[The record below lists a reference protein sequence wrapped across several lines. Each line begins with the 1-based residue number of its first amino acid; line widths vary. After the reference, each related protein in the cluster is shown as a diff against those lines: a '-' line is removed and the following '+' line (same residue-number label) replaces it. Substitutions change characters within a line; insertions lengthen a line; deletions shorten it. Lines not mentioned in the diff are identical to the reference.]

1 MKFARLTN
9 CSDAFLPERATTG
22 AAGYDFKAYKD
33 TIIPAHSI
41 AIVSTGIKCYLESN
55 QVLILAVRS
64 SMPKKM
70 GLILANGIGIVDQDY
85 VDNSSNEGNIGFQ
98 LYNITDQDI
107 EIKRGDRI
115 GQGYVTNFYIT
126 EDDTTNIQRTGGWG
140 STG

>member
-1 MKFARLTN
+1 MKFAQLSN
-9 CSDAFLPERATTG
+9 CPDAFLPERATAG
-22 AAGYDFKAYKD
+22 AAGYDFKAYKN
-33 TIIPAHSI
+33 TIIPAHLI
-41 AIVSTGIKCYLESN
+41 AIVPTGIKCYLESN

-126 EDDTTNIQRTGGWG
+126 EDDITNTQRTGGWG